1 MKDQL
6 NALYELQKIDVKIA
20 RAAAGLEALDGALAL
35 RRQYSAAK
43 KAFQAAEQAV
53 TSAEI
58 ELKDNEL
65 KLKSID
71 EKRTATEKKLYGGTV
86 SNPKELS
93 SLEKE
98 IDHLKNQQSQLDGRV
113 LELYE
118 QVESVREKAKLLKAK
133 LEDSEK
139 QARAALA
146 KEAADKKKYDAEIAE
161 LEPERAELAEKVTDK
176 HMLSRYDAIRG
187 KTGSTGVAKIVDHQ
201 CEGCHVHV
209 TNFTIRNIFVDKGIE
224 YCENCGRILTMD
236 FE

>member
-6 NALYELQKIDVKIA
+6 NALYELQKIDVEIA
-20 RAAAGLEALDGALAL
+20 RANAGLAGLDGALAL
-35 RRQYSAAK
+35 RRQHAAAK
-43 KAFQAAEQAV
+43 KALDAAQAAA
-53 TSAEI
+53 TNAET
-58 ELKDNEL
+58 ELKDSEL

-71 EKRTATEKKLYGGTV
+71 EKRAATEKRLYGGTV

-98 IDHLKNQQSQLDGRV
+98 IEHLKNQQGELDERV

-118 QVESVREKAKLLKAK
+118 QVEALREKAQSSKASF
-133 LEDSEK
+133 EEIEK

-146 KEAADKKKYDAEIAE
+146 REAADRKKFEAE
-161 LEPERAELAEKVTDK
+161 LSELQPKREQLASNVTDA
-176 HMLSRYDAIRG
+176 HMLSRYDAIRK
-187 KTGSTGVAKIVDHQ
+187 KTGSTGIAKIVDHQ

-209 TNFTIRNIFVDKGIE
+209 TNFTVRNIFEDKGIE

-236 FE
+236 FD